1 MKSNTLA
8 FNIDFV
14 EANPAWAE
22 LFEML
27 DGHNDEQNLA
37 VIEQLLNLRRI
48 NADTNDELAEASI
61 RQLGINITRDLMQY
75 RLPSLKRVID
85 CLPDWQQVSGTTQW
99 PKFVGMLLGG
109 QFDASRLYT
118 ADYQTFVP
126 TPLGTLIQDGGTWYK
141 TNKVNLEV
149 DAQLI
154 DGGLDL
160 TITKDA
166 EKDVVNA
173 LQEVGMTQ
181 QEAEDWFN
189 NHIGFEPVNNDVQ
202 QYTARSAMF
211 YRRIADLFYQWAPIE
226 EVLEGVYAAINL
238 SAKLYLGAHVVVEP
252 IRRFMIGAPLQKSI
266 AFIQPEFIRGG
277 EWTTFGAVIKYSDN
291 TEQTVEV
298 WVEDS
303 TWIAERDGNAVR
315 FNEPL
320 AISVINLTLSYN
332 GTQQALESRIYP
344 MGVEPDPDELLIECP
359 TLYGNAS
366 AKVRVYG
373 KYLSTGSM
381 KELTDSGMIALSTT
395 LGTFNGTTLNLPSVD
410 ADSKV
415 DISVAFQGQFDMS
428 KTQEFDVKRSV
439 KDLVPTELRIILDD
453 EIPQGEEVSIK
464 YAVTYNDG
472 TSKLGTAQARTTS
485 EHTEIVEN
493 VLKSKVMRSDYLTS
507 VYAVFGEVTPI
518 EAVKQVVLKAPDIK
532 LATID
537 LVVPETVVE
546 RDIVRPKAM
555 ALYVLASATQAQIN
569 ARDPSIVVA
578 YTEVFGIWFSS
589 EDKAT
594 AVNAIPRVDTQTG
607 EFEAPLVSGDAMKYA
622 LNFTFIDGSSTVTFN
637 RIILV
642 NDTIMIPKS
651 VDLRS
656 SPTISSGSTLML
668 PVVCL
673 WNNGLSYAAAA
684 AVTVEYVPSASAIEE
699 ARQRTIR
706 LQQQAVEQGQDPSQ
720 FDPDHPDYAR
730 WVTLTVSQSNNTVY
744 DPIMGR
750 SVKEYVLYYQ
760 GDLHGSARISME
772 YEFEGTHLT
781 NYRDLQLI
789 PTRSLVDSITI
800 ECPDLLYE
808 KSRTFVR
815 LLATY
820 VDGSQEYVTAA
831 EWVGNWPEKDED
843 EYKFLQ
849 FSPGRYSGMAVV
861 EIVEGRTP
869 TDYKDFRSM
878 DVSKLPMFNAIG
890 SIADLNK
897 AYFDGAILQTGKSKY
912 DYSTATQ
919 VIASFFRVSN
929 KIDVT
934 VAPQPK
940 QSINNII
947 NSRIEG
953 ATQISADVLSESYTL
968 VNTYKTGGVMRT
980 LDGSYA
986 EETPKT
992 FDLEVDSEWL
1002 VVQNYYV
1009 QPGPN
1014 NTQMLV
1020 PTTDIVAEID
1030 AEGSLTPSKNVNGAV
1045 LIRARYTCDQYQI
1058 EKTLLVYLVQANTYL
1073 RQIGI
1078 TGPDVVWDVSDRNP
1092 TIGYENGRWYV
1103 PYSLRVIIDPD
1114 DELTTTDA
1122 IWSIGDETN
1131 VDGVSVDPLN
1141 GHLFIG
1147 QTQLSDGVINL
1158 HAVFTKQNPQSL
1170 ADETIIGTRTIQLQT
1185 QNTILNGYI
1194 ENPPGNISP
1203 NTDYRFTAFYTRR
1216 SGATGSSRLPDAN
1229 SVKFQWNVIESV
1241 SGFTL
1246 AQDGTFRFPASKDP
1260 QKVKVECIITEQ
1272 RTTISLVQEI
1282 TCPGIGFPQDLTV
1295 GGYTNVRDDSSMQM
1309 NALLGRTGTF
1319 VKDDVSAKCLWQIT
1333 NSKGDVVDVQGIS
1346 INAQTGRLT
1355 IGLLLNDTDFGVK
1368 AIYSEGQQTLTQT
1381 HFMKAMSS
1389 YPRFGVAPFGI
1400 TGVSIALAQLP
1411 TRLRSKTGGQFV
1423 LSTKQDEYGY
1433 FVVRQSYG
1441 QAVFAA
1447 AADSSGTVNKG
1458 WLGFDGAQWP
1468 VTGDNGKKG
1477 PIVGKIVY
1485 DNLTENVLIYRTN
1498 ARAFGS
1504 SVITVRYQ

>member
-1 MKSNTLA
+1 MKTNTLA
-8 FNIDFV
+8 FNIDFI
-14 EANPAWAE
+14 ESNPAWAE

-27 DGHNDEQNLA
+27 DAHNDEQNLT
-37 VIEQLLNLRRI
+37 VIQQLLDLRRI
-48 NADTNDELAEASI
+48 TADTNDELAEAAI

-109 QFDASRLYT
+109 QFDSTRLYT

-149 DAQLI
+149 DAHLI

-166 EKDVVNA
+166 EQDVVNA

-189 NHIGFEPVNNDVQ
+189 NHIGFEPVNNDVE

-211 YRRIADLFYQWAPIE
+211 QRRIADLFYQWAPIE
-226 EVLEGVYAAINL
+226 EVLEGVYAAINIG
-238 SAKLYLGAHVVVEP
+238 AKLYLGAHVVVEP
-252 IRRFMIGAPLQKSI
+252 IRRFNVGRPIQSSI

-277 EWTTFGAVIKYSDN
+277 EWTTFGAVISYSDS
-291 TEQTVEV
+291 TEETVEV

-303 TWIAERDGNAVR
+303 DWIAERDGNAVR

-320 AISVINLTLSYN
+320 AISVINLTLTYN
-332 GTQQALESRIYP
+332 GTSQPLESRIYP
-344 MGVEPDPDELLIECP
+344 MGVEPDPDELTIECP

-373 KYLSTGSM
+373 KYLATGST
-381 KELTDSGMIALSTT
+381 KELTDSGMIALSSS

-410 ADSKV
+410 ADTKI
-415 DISVAFQGQFDMS
+415 DINVKYQGQFDMS
-428 KTQEFDVKRSV
+428 QTKEFDVNRSV
-439 KDLVPTELRIILDD
+439 KDLVPTELRIIVDD
-453 EIPQGEEVSIK
+453 EIPQGEEFSLR

-472 TSKLGTAQARTTS
+472 TSKLGVAQARTTS

-493 VLKSKVMRSDYLTS
+493 VLKSKVMRQDYMTS
-507 VYAVFGEVTPI
+507 IYAAFGNVVPV
-518 EAVKQVVLKAPDIK
+518 EAVKQVVLKAPEIN

-537 LVVPETVVE
+537 IVVLDTVVE
-546 RDIVRPKAM
+546 RDIIRPKAM
-555 ALYVLASATQAQIN
+555 ALYVLASATAEQIA
-569 ARDPSIVVA
+569 ARDPTIVVA

-589 EDKAT
+589 EDSAT
-594 AVNAIPRVDTQTG
+594 GVNALPRVDQQTG
-607 EFEAPLVSGDAMKYA
+607 EFEAPLVDGNALPYA
-622 LNFTFIDGSSTVTFN
+622 LNFSYIEGSGVQTFN
-637 RIILV
+637 RIIMI

-668 PVVCL
+668 PIMCL

-684 AVTVEYVPSASAIEE
+684 AATVEYLPSDSAREE
-699 ARQRTIR
+699 ARARTIR

-720 FDPDHPDYAR
+720 FDPDNPDYAR
-730 WVTLTVSQSNNTVY
+730 WVTLNISFSTIDVY
-744 DPIMGR
+744 DPVMKR

-760 GDLHGSARISME
+760 GDLHGSARVHLT
-772 YEFEGTHLT
+772 YEFEGTTLT

-789 PTRSLVDSITI
+789 PVRSLVDSITI
-800 ECPDLLYE
+800 ECPDTMYE

-831 EWVGNWPEKDED
+831 EWTGNWPEKNED

-849 FSPGRYSGMAVV
+849 FSPGRYSGSAVV
-861 EIVEGRTP
+861 EIIEGRAP
-869 TDYKDFRSM
+869 VDYKDFRSM

-890 SIADLNK
+890 SLADLDK
-897 AYFDGAILQTGKSKY
+897 AYYDGAILQTGKSLTDY
-912 DYSTATQ
+912 DTYTQ

-929 KIDVT
+929 KIDLIVSP
-934 VAPQPK
+934 APK

-953 ATQISADVLSESYTL
+953 ATQISAGVLNESYTL

-986 EETPKT
+986 EETPRT
-992 FDLEVDSEWL
+992 FDLEVDSEWS
-1002 VVQNYYV
+1002 VVQNYYT
-1009 QPGPN
+1009 QDGPN
-1014 NTQMLV
+1014 NTQVLI
-1020 PTTDIVAEID
+1020 PTTDVVAEID
-1030 AEGSLTPSKNVNGAV
+1030 AEGTLTPSQNVNGAV
-1045 LIRARYTCDQYQI
+1045 MLRARYTCDQYQI
-1058 EKTLLVYLVQANTYL
+1058 EKTLLVFLVQANTYL

-1078 TGPDVVWDVSDRNP
+1078 VGPDVVWDVSDRNP

-1114 DELTTTDA
+1114 DEFLSTDA

-1131 VDGVSVDPLN
+1131 VDGVSIDPLN

-1147 QTQLSDGVINL
+1147 QSQLSDGQIGL
-1158 HAVFTKQNPQSL
+1158 RAVFTKQNPQSL
-1170 ADETIIGTRTIQLQT
+1170 ADETITGTRTIQLQT

-1194 ENPPGNISP
+1194 ENPAGNINP
-1203 NTDYRFTAFYTRR
+1203 NTDYRFIAYYQRR
-1216 SGATGSSRLPDAN
+1216 SGAGGSSAIPDAN
-1229 SVKFQWNVIESV
+1229 SVKFKWNVINSV
-1241 SGFTL
+1241 SGFSL

-1260 QKVKVECIITEQ
+1260 QTVKVECIITEQ
-1272 RTTISLVQEI
+1272 RTEISLVQEI
-1282 TCPGIGFPQDLTV
+1282 TCPGVGFPQDLTV

-1368 AIYSEGQQTLTQT
+1368 ALYTEGQQRLTQT

-1389 YPRFGVAPFGI
+1389 YPRFGIAPFGI

-1411 TRLRSKTGGQFV
+1411 TRLRSNNGGQFV
-1423 LSTKQDEYGY
+1423 LSTKTDEYGY

-1447 AADSSGTVNKG
+1447 AADSTGAVNKG

-1477 PIVGKIVY
+1477 PIVGKVVY

-1498 ARAFGS
+1498 ARAFGTA
-1504 SVITVRYQ
+1504 VITVRYQ

>member
-1 MKSNTLA
+1 MKTNTLA
-8 FNIDFV
+8 FNIDFI
-14 EANPAWAE
+14 ESNPAWAE

-27 DGHNDEQNLA
+27 DAHNDEQNLT
-37 VIEQLLNLRRI
+37 VIQQLLDLRRI
-48 NADTNDELAEASI
+48 TADTNDELAEAAI

-109 QFDASRLYT
+109 QFDSTRLYT

-149 DAQLI
+149 DAHLI

-166 EKDVVNA
+166 EQDVVNA

-189 NHIGFEPVNNDVQ
+189 NHIGFEPVNNDVE

-211 YRRIADLFYQWAPIE
+211 QRRIADLFYQWAPIE
-226 EVLEGVYAAINL
+226 EVLEGVYAAINIG
-238 SAKLYLGAHVVVEP
+238 AKLYLGAHVVVEP
-252 IRRFMIGAPLQKSI
+252 VRRFNIGRPIQSSI

-277 EWTTFGAVIKYSDN
+277 EWTTFGAVISYSDN
-291 TEQTVEV
+291 TEETVEV

-303 TWIAERDGNAVR
+303 DWIAERDGNAVR

-320 AISVINLTLSYN
+320 AISVINLNLTYN
-332 GTQQALESRIYP
+332 GTSQPLESRIYP
-344 MGVEPDPDELLIECP
+344 MGVEPDPDELTIECP

-373 KYLSTGSM
+373 KYLATGST
-381 KELTDSGMIALSTT
+381 KELTDSGMIALSSS

-410 ADSKV
+410 ADTKI
-415 DISVAFQGQFDMS
+415 DINVKYQGQFDMS
-428 KTQEFDVKRSV
+428 QTKEFDVNRSV
-439 KDLVPTELRIILDD
+439 KDLVPTELRIIVDD
-453 EIPQGEEVSIK
+453 EIPQGEEFSLR

-472 TSKLGTAQARTTS
+472 TSKLGVAQARTTS

-493 VLKSKVMRSDYLTS
+493 VLKSKVMRQDYMTS
-507 VYAVFGEVTPI
+507 IYAAFGDVVPV
-518 EAVKQVVLKAPDIK
+518 EAVKQVVLKAPEIN

-537 LVVPETVVE
+537 IIVPDTVVE
-546 RDIVRPKAM
+546 RDIIRPKAM
-555 ALYVLASATQAQIN
+555 ALYVLASATAEQIA
-569 ARDPSIVVA
+569 ARDPTIVVA
-578 YTEVFGIWFSS
+578 YTEVFGVWFSS
-589 EDKAT
+589 EDSAT
-594 AVNAIPRVDTQTG
+594 GVNALPRVDQQTG
-607 EFEAPLVSGDAMKYA
+607 EFEAPLVDGNALPYA
-622 LNFTFIDGSSTVTFN
+622 LNFSYIEGSGVQTFN
-637 RIILV
+637 RIIMI

-668 PVVCL
+668 PIMCL

-684 AVTVEYVPSASAIEE
+684 AATVEYLPSDSAREE
-699 ARQRTIR
+699 ARARTIR

-720 FDPDHPDYAR
+720 FDPDNPDYAR
-730 WVTLTVSQSNNTVY
+730 WVTLNISFSTIDVY
-744 DPIMGR
+744 DPVMKR

-760 GDLHGSARISME
+760 GDLHGSARVHLT
-772 YEFEGTHLT
+772 YEFEGTTLT

-789 PTRSLVDSITI
+789 PVRSLVDSITI
-800 ECPDLLYE
+800 ECPDTMYE

-831 EWVGNWPEKDED
+831 EWTGNWPEKNED

-849 FSPGRYSGMAVV
+849 FSPGRYSGSAVV
-861 EIVEGRTP
+861 EIIEGRAP
-869 TDYKDFRSM
+869 ADYKDFRSM

-890 SIADLNK
+890 SLADLDK
-897 AYFDGAILQTGKSKY
+897 AYYDGAILQTGKSLTDY
-912 DYSTATQ
+912 DTYTQ

-929 KIDVT
+929 KIDLIVSP
-934 VAPQPK
+934 APK

-953 ATQISADVLSESYTL
+953 ATQISAGVLNESYTL

-986 EETPKT
+986 EETPRT
-992 FDLEVDSEWL
+992 FDLEVDSEWS
-1002 VVQNYYV
+1002 VVQNYYT
-1009 QPGPN
+1009 QDGPN
-1014 NTQMLV
+1014 NTQVLI
-1020 PTTDIVAEID
+1020 PTTDVVAEID
-1030 AEGSLTPSKNVNGAV
+1030 AEGTLTPSQNVNGAV
-1045 LIRARYTCDQYQI
+1045 MLRARYTCDQYQI
-1058 EKTLLVYLVQANTYL
+1058 EKTLLVFLVQANTYL

-1078 TGPDVVWDVSDRNP
+1078 VGPDVVWDVSDRNP

-1114 DELTTTDA
+1114 DEFLSTDA

-1131 VDGVSVDPLN
+1131 VDGVSIDPLN

-1147 QTQLSDGVINL
+1147 QSQLSDGQIGL
-1158 HAVFTKQNPQSL
+1158 RAVFTKQNPQSL
-1170 ADETIIGTRTIQLQT
+1170 ADETITGTRTIQLQT

-1194 ENPPGNISP
+1194 ENPAGNINP
-1203 NTDYRFTAFYTRR
+1203 NTDYRFIAYYQRR
-1216 SGATGSSRLPDAN
+1216 SGAGGSSAIPDAN
-1229 SVKFQWNVIESV
+1229 SVKFKWNVINSV
-1241 SGFTL
+1241 SGFSL

-1260 QKVKVECIITEQ
+1260 QTVKVECIITEQ
-1272 RTTISLVQEI
+1272 RTEISLVQEI
-1282 TCPGIGFPQDLTV
+1282 TCPGVGFPQDLTV

-1368 AIYSEGQQTLTQT
+1368 ALYIEGQQRLTQT

-1389 YPRFGVAPFGI
+1389 YPRFGIAPFGI

-1411 TRLRSKTGGQFV
+1411 TRLRSNNGGQFV
-1423 LSTKQDEYGY
+1423 LSTKTDEYGY

-1447 AADSSGTVNKG
+1447 AADSTGAVNKG

-1477 PIVGKIVY
+1477 PIVGKVVY

-1498 ARAFGS
+1498 ARAFGTA
-1504 SVITVRYQ
+1504 VITVRYQ